1 MSARSLAYASSPLL
15 ASKTP
20 PWRSRFLVVM
30 VALAFLAL
38 LGRAVYVQIV
48 ASDFYLAQGERRFV
62 HTYDVPASRGRII
75 DRNGLILAT
84 SVASNTVYV
93 NLKQYNATA
102 PQRRELLRLL
112 GMSAAEF
119 DERLASKG
127 LTEVVLKRQLG
138 DDVWRQIRALGV
150 KGLRADPGYTR
161 SYPEGEAAAHVV
173 GFTDIRERGQEGVEL
188 AFEKDLEG
196 RDGQRGIVRDG
207 VGRVI
212 DDYVDAIDPEHGREI
227 QLSIDT
233 KVQFFAY
240 QRVRDAVLEH
250 KAKAGSAVVIDVVTG
265 EVLALANYPSYH
277 PAQRG
282 SLNKEQLSEAARNR
296 ALTDVFEPGSVIKPF
311 VAAWALESQRVRP
324 STVISTAS
332 FSVGGKPIR
341 DTHPR
346 DAMTVAEVIQR
357 SSNIGA
363 ARLAMQMEPRELWE
377 LYSNVG
383 FGQRP
388 QIEFP
393 GAISGRLRPYK
404 NWKPVDQSRLA
415 FGYGLSA
422 SLLQMA
428 RAYTVFARDGEIVP
442 VTMLRQEQPVAGVR
456 VLSPQVAREV
466 RKMLQMATETGGTA
480 TRAQAL
486 GYSVGGKTGTAHAQ
500 EGGEYAGNKHRAW
513 FVGMAPMTQPRVV
526 VAVMI
531 DQPSA
536 GRPLRRRR
544 RGAGVQPGGAADA
557 APAQRAARPRG
568 AAADH
573 GAGAGTGACGGRTRG
588 EAADGAD
595 RVARPRSR
603 RAVAARRRCACAV
616 HRQPT
621 RAGRRRVPRL
631 ARRARR
637 WPPPRGR
644 RAGRRRRVL
653 PGRRAKASTR
663 SPSTIGASRAAP
675 D

>member
-1 MSARSLAYASSPLL
+1 MIGSKRRTPTAVSARSLAYASSPLL

-20 PWRSRFLVVM
+20 PWRSRFLVVL
-30 VALAFLAL
+30 VALGFTVL
-38 LGRAVYVQIV
+38 LGRAVYVQII
-48 ASDFYLAQGERRFV
+48 ATDFYLAQGERRIV

-84 SVASNTVYV
+84 SVASNTVYL
-93 NLKQYNATA
+93 NLKQYSAT
-102 PQRRELLRLL
+102 PEQRRELQRLL
-112 GMSAAEF
+112 GLSVNEF
-119 DERLASKG
+119 NERIDTK

-138 DDVWRQIRALGV
+138 DGDWRQIRTLGI
-150 KGLRADPGYTR
+150 KGLRAEPGYTR

-173 GFTDIRERGQEGVEL
+173 GFTDLRERGQEGVEL

-212 DDYVDAIDPEHGREI
+212 DDYVEAIDPEHGREI

-240 QRVRDAVLEH
+240 QRVRDAVVEH
-250 KAKAGSAVVIDVVTG
+250 RAKAGSAVVIDVATG
-265 EVLALANYPSYH
+265 ELLALANYPSYH

-282 SLNKEQLSEAARNR
+282 NLSKEQFSEAARNR

-311 VAAWALESQRVRP
+311 VAAWALESGRVQP
-324 STVISTAS
+324 STVVNTAS
-332 FSVGGKPIR
+332 FSVGGRPIH

-346 DAMTVAEVIQR
+346 GSMTVAEIIQR

-363 ARLAMQMEPRELWE
+363 AKLAMQMQPRELWE

-422 SLLQMA
+422 SLLQIA
-428 RAYTVFARDGEIVP
+428 HAYTVFARDGEIVP

-466 RKMLQMATETGGTA
+466 RKMLRMATETGGTA

-500 EGGEYAGNKHRAW
+500 EGADYAGNKHRAW
-513 FVGMAPMTQPRVV
+513 FVGMAPMSNPRVV

-531 DQPSA
+531 DQPSI
-536 GRPLRRRR
+536 
-544 RGAGVQPGGAADA
+544 GGHFGGDVA
-557 APAQRAARPRG
+557 APVFSSVVQQTLRLLNVPPDLEFRRQIVAQA
-568 AAADH
+568 
-573 GAGAGTGACGGRTRG
+573 
-588 EAADGAD
+588 
-595 RVARPRSR
+595 
-603 RAVAARRRCACAV
+603 
-616 HRQPT
+616 
-621 RAGRRRVPRL
+621 L
-631 ARRARR
+631 AQA
-637 WPPPRGR
+637 PAEPARGR
-644 RAGRRRRVL
+644 
-653 PGRRAKASTR
+653 
-663 SPSTIGASRAAP
+663 
-675 D
+675 

>member
-1 MSARSLAYASSPLL
+1 MIALKRRPSAAVSARSLAYASSPLL

-30 VALAFLAL
+30 VALGFMLL

-48 ASDFYLAQGERRFV
+48 ASDFYLEQGERRFV

-84 SVASNTVYV
+84 SVASDTVYL
-93 NLKQYNATA
+93 NLKLFSATL
-102 PQRRELLRLL
+102 PQRRELVRLL
-112 GMSAAEF
+112 DMTMREF
-119 DERLASKG
+119 DERVSAKG
-127 LTEVVLKRQLG
+127 LTELVLRRQLS
-138 DDVWRQIRALGV
+138 DEAWRQIRALGI
-150 KGLRADPGYTR
+150 KGLRAEPGYTR
-161 SYPEGEAAAHVV
+161 SYPEGEASAHVV

-207 VGRVI
+207 VGRVV
-212 DDYVDAIDPEHGREI
+212 DDYTEAVDPMHGREI

-282 SLNKEQLSEAARNR
+282 SLSKEQFTEAARNR
-296 ALTDVFEPGSVIKPF
+296 ALTDTFEPGSVVKPF
-311 VAAWALESQRVRP
+311 VAAWALESGRVRP
-324 STVISTAS
+324 GTVINTAS
-332 FSVGGKPIR
+332 FSVGGKPIH

-346 DAMTVAEVIQR
+346 DAMTVTEIIQH

-363 ARLAMQMEPRELWE
+363 AKLAMQMEPAELWS

-393 GAISGRLRPYK
+393 GAVSGRLRPYK
-404 NWKPVDQSRLA
+404 SWRPVDQSRLA

-442 VTMLRQEQPVAGVR
+442 VTMLRQEQPAAGVR

-466 RKMLQMATETGGTA
+466 RKMLQMVTETGGTA
-480 TRAQAL
+480 TRAQAM

-500 EGGEYAGNKHRAW
+500 EGGEYLGNRHRAW
-513 FVGMAPMTQPRVV
+513 FVGMAPMTSPRVV

-531 DQPSA
+531 DQPSVGGHFGGDVA
-536 GRPLRRRR
+536 APVFSQVVSQTLRLLNVPPDIDVRRQIV
-544 RGAGVQPGGAADA
+544 AQALAQADA
-557 APAQRAARPRG
+557 
-568 AAADH
+568 
-573 GAGAGTGACGGRTRG
+573 TGGR
-588 EAADGAD
+588 
-595 RVARPRSR
+595 
-603 RAVAARRRCACAV
+603 
-616 HRQPT
+616 
-621 RAGRRRVPRL
+621 
-631 ARRARR
+631 
-637 WPPPRGR
+637 
-644 RAGRRRRVL
+644 
-653 PGRRAKASTR
+653 
-663 SPSTIGASRAAP
+663 
-675 D
+675 